1 MIIGV
6 AINSNIETTSALAS
20 LASYCDRLWVA
31 LVGKGKTPDVANVPE
46 FVGIL
51 RVDAGSPQVERRAS
65 YHPELGRKT
74 GETAK
79 ELLWHIL
86 RR

>member
-1 MIIGV
+1 MIMIGV
-6 AINSNIETTSALAS
+6 VFNGNIQTASALGS
-20 LASYCDRLWVA
+20 LASYCDHLWVA
-31 LVGKGKTPDVANVPE
+31 LVDDEKTPDVADVPE

-51 RVDAGSPQVERRAS
+51 RVEADGPHVERRAD
-65 YHPELGRKT
+65 PRVGKRT

-79 ELLWHIL
+79 ELLWQVL